1 VNERTGDRVLSELFK
16 TPARVSMLRT
26 ILGLPVVTVSEI
38 ARREG
43 VAKGTVSR
51 YLSLTERGG
60 LTQRSGRGN
69 TT

>member
-1 VNERTGDRVLSELFK
+1 
-16 TPARVSMLRT
+16 MLRT